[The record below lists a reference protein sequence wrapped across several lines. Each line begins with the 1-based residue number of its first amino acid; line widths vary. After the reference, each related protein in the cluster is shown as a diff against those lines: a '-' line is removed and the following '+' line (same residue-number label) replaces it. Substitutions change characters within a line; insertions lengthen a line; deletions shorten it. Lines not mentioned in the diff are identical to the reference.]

1 MDALGRYQLSKALGT
16 GGTREEFGLGPAPK
30 ALKFAKGG
38 AVMMEELDMRQ
49 GGESIGPGT
58 GTSDDIPAM
67 LSDGE
72 FVMTAKATRGAGAYE
87 TKKTPKGIE
96 LIKSGDA
103 SREAGVE
110 NMRELMNMFEA
121 V

>member
-1 MDALGRYQLSKALGT
+1 VGLQTLLRGIKCAV
-16 GGTREEFGLGPAPK
+16 GGS
-30 ALKFAKGG
+30 LKFFVF
-38 AVMMEELDMRQ
+38 VMRD

>member
-1 MDALGRYQLSKALGT
+1 MPLGRYQLSKALGT

-58 GTSDDIPAM
+58 GTS
-67 LSDGE
+67 
-72 FVMTAKATRGAGAYE
+72 R
-87 TKKTPKGIE
+87 
-96 LIKSGDA
+96 
-103 SREAGVE
+103 
-110 NMRELMNMFEA
+110 
-121 V
+121 